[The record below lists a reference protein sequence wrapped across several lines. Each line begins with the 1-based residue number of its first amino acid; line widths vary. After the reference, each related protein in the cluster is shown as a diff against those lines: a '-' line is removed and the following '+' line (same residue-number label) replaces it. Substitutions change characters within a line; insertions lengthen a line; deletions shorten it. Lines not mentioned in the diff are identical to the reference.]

1 MNEVKIRASSVMNN
15 PQLMNGVMGLMNGL
29 MGGNGSEQ
37 GGLANLLCSLGQNR
51 PQNGDTSDNHSEDQ
65 EKEKEN

>member
-1 MNEVKIRASSVMNN
+1 MNN

-37 GGLANLLCSLGQNR
+37 GGLASLLSSLGQNR
-51 PQNGDTSDNHSEDQ
+51 PQNGDTNDNNCEDQ
-65 EKEKEN
+65 GREKEN